1 MILKDVKS
9 GIFDLGAKNVDIS
22 KLPIIIKDKVLMAP
36 GVWNDASYSDEE
48 IQKAFLN
55 MDWTDKDS
63 IGIIADHSSSQEGE
77 NANAGLSVHD
87 WFGFVRNVR
96 LDQTGEISNVPGSII
111 GDLEI
116 HDSQIA
122 QKLVNAE
129 AKFGISP
136 RIYGEELTPGVITD
150 FSFKHFAI
158 VTSPAISK
166 AYINLSKKEDL
177 SRGEGKGVD
186 GPEQGDGGA
195 TKCVCPKCGNSIN
208 HEKGEPCSD
217 VKCPKCGTMM
227 GGESKDMESQLPEK
241 GKTSLKGGI
250 KNMQEKEKTIEK
262 EVKEEV
268 KEDLSIK
275 VDKLSEQVS
284 ALTSLVEKT
293 ITKDMKS
300 EEAEEP
306 EAEAE
311 EEPEAEEKPAEE
323 ESEEKAEESDAVKDM
338 AKKLEETTAKLKDL
352 EKQMNEPEKAIISK
366 DLAVN
371 PMCSGYS
378 TGDQQMAGFLRD
390 NYA

>member
-1 MILKDVKS
+1 MILKDVKAE
-9 GIFDLGAKNVDIS
+9 IFDLGTKVDIS

-36 GVWNDASYSDEE
+36 GVWNDASYSNEE

-136 RIYGEELTPGVITD
+136 RIYGEELTPGIITD

-166 AYINLSKKEDL
+166 AYINLSKKQEKQDL
-177 SRGEGKGVD
+177 ADGEADKFI
-186 GPEQGDGGA
+186 
-195 TKCVCPKCGNSIN
+195 CSKCGS
-208 HEKGEPCSD
+208 
-217 VKCPKCGTMM
+217 TMD
-227 GGESKDMESQLPEK
+227 GKDMSEESQLPEK

-352 EKQMNEPEKAIISK
+352 EKQMNAPEKVNISK

-371 PMCSGYS
+371 PMCTGYS